1 MKTEQYTT
9 EVQKF
14 YKAINKIA
22 PVIHTMVN
30 NAIDNN
36 DIANVKSLKAKFIK
50 AIETKVRELIKLK
63 WLSAYLIEP
72 NEHGGSLILKFRYSH
87 IYDTGKDYQGAEY
100 FDHTYYL
107 AYVSTNWQTGTIEAV
122 KKQNPCR
129 YNEVTPEQYKSK
141 TNKCKKLNQKMIDLQ
156 KEIDEINETLNSET
170 RYKVQT
176 YRV

>member
-50 AIETKVRELIKLK
+50 AIETKVEKLITLK
-63 WLSAYLIEP
+63 GLSAYLREP
-72 NEHGGSLILKFRYSH
+72 NEHGGSLILKFRYSYR
-87 IYDTGKDYQGAEY
+87 YDTGKDYQGTQY
-100 FDHTYYL
+100 FDNEYYL
-107 AYVSTNWQTGTIEAV
+107 AYVSKDWQTGTIKEV
-122 KKQNPCR
+122 KKHNPQK
-129 YNEVTPEQYKSK
+129 YNEVTPKQYESK